1 MLARFVVNSHV
12 KHHPNREE
20 GAPDDEG
27 LMVGLC
33 SSLAGLGKGIIRGRL
48 LFTEELVLKRLW
60 LGKRYF
66 LIELGCANA
75 LYCSINLG

>member
-33 SSLAGLGKGIIRGRL
+33 SSPAGLGKGVIRDRL
-48 LFTEELVLKRLW
+48 LFIEELLPKRQC
-60 LGKRYF
+60 LGERYF
-66 LIELGCANA
+66 LIELQ
-75 LYCSINLG
+75 Y